1 MISLDI
7 YIYSI
12 DIYIYSNIYI
22 AISYTCNACIQEDP
36 PTIAGADVI
45 HKVLRLHK
53 QSLSSCCC
61 FARATKQALI

>member
-1 MISLDI
+1 MHIYMISLDI

-36 PTIAGADVI
+36 PTIAGAEVT
-45 HKVLRLHK
+45 HKVLCLHK
-53 QSLSSCCC
+53 
-61 FARATKQALI
+61 